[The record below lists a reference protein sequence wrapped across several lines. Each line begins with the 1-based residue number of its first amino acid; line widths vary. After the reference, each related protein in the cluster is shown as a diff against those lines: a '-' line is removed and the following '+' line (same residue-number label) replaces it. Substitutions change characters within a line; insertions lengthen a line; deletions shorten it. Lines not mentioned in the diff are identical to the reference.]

1 MHAVSSPLASAQ
13 LSSGAAAAPS
23 LPATGVTTPA
33 PATGNTPDPIA
44 LHMQALDSLNI
55 CKAMLTANEP
65 MYLFAQQW
73 LTRAQQAIADL
84 HAIDQQRSTEG

>member
-1 MHAVSSPLASAQ
+1 MHAVSSPLASTQ

-44 LHMQALDSLNI
+44 LHMQALNCLSR
-55 CKAMLTANEP
+55 CQSMLLADEP
-65 MYLFAQQW
+65 MYPLAQQW
-73 LTRAQQAIADL
+73 LTRARQAIADL